1 MLKSN
6 QIQNKADEKQTM
18 PNEGLDDRV
27 VHACMGNQRSLLEEV
42 NLT

>member
-6 QIQNKADEKQTM
+6 QIQNKANENQTM
-18 PNEGLDDRV
+18 PNESLNDRA
-27 VHACMGNQRSLLEEV
+27 VHACMGNQGSLLEEV